1 MPIDD
6 LKIRRWFTRE
16 FDDIYS
22 NERANKYLQ
31 KGWKLLHVGTKLVN
45 SGEPADYE
53 TSYVVGANAEQYAEY
68 QKEQE
73 KTKNAG
79 QNVKDWLNN
88 N

>member
-1 MPIDD
+1 MKNIV
-6 LKIRRWFTRE
+6 FTLE

-22 NERANKYLQ
+22 NEHANEYLQ
-31 KGWKLLHVGTKLVN
+31 KGWTLLHVGTKLVN
-45 SGEPADYE
+45 SDEPADYE
-53 TSYVVGANAEQYAEY
+53 TSYVVGANAEQYAVY

>member
-1 MPIDD
+1 MKNIV
-6 LKIRRWFTRE
+6 FTLE

-22 NERANKYLQ
+22 NEHANEHLQ
-31 KGWKLLHVGTKLVN
+31 KGWTLLHVGTKLVN
-45 SGEPADYE
+45 SDEPADYE

>member
-1 MPIDD
+1 MKDIV
-6 LKIRRWFTRE
+6 FTLE

-45 SGEPADYE
+45 SDEPADYE

-73 KTKNAG
+73 KKANAEQDVEDWFKN
-79 QNVKDWLNN
+79 
-88 N
+88 

>member
-1 MPIDD
+1 MNDIV
-6 LKIRRWFTRE
+6 FTLE

-22 NERANKYLQ
+22 NDRANEYLQ

-45 SGEPADYE
+45 SDEPADYE

-73 KTKNAG
+73 KIKSVE
-79 QNVKDWLNN
+79 QDIEDWFDNN
-88 N
+88 

>member
-6 LKIRRWFTRE
+6 LKIRRWFTLE